1 MYLQKSDIN
10 GIRDLA
16 KKYNNTHVWPE
27 TTMLYLLEK
36 ADFYRFFTDVFPSVS
51 VERLKKDIVTYLK
64 ATPTANVEPEI
75 SFDLEIILKRATTFA
90 AMNGENDIT
99 YSELMLSIGESETTL
114 SDILS
119 MHNVVFDINT
129 IEELQTRTMEDQ
141 EMQKNSSPVDD
152 VEFQK
157 HTILLNEEVKKNP
170 KAYIKSIGVNE
181 QLQEI
186 QRTFLRKQKNSIIV
200 TGEPGVGKSNI
211 VDSFVVD
218 LVNGDVHPDL
228 KDLKVYS
235 LSLSSLL
242 SDIKYHGILEARVNS
257 IINVLV
263 ANPNYVLFIDEIHMI
278 NGAGGSN
285 SNNDIMN
292 FLKAPLSK
300 NKIKVI
306 GATTTQEYN
315 KFLGKNPAFQRRFTN
330 IVVKE
335 PNHTETVEIIQSR
348 LGEFVKYHDIKVKK
362 DVIDE
367 LVTLTNLYIKN
378 RFNPDKS
385 IDILD
390 AMMARKRLN
399 GGKEIVMADVFFE
412 IARECRIPSDEISIT
427 KYDQIQKMHDTLK
440 KRIIGQDKAFD
451 DLRDILMVSMAGLR
465 EKTKTLGNFLF
476 QGMTS
481 SGKTETA
488 KLIAESLGIPLI
500 RYDMSGYQEK
510 HTVNTLIGSP
520 PGYLGFGDTAGNGR
534 LINDIEN
541 NPNCVLLLD
550 EIEKAHPEVL
560 TILLQI
566 MDYGKLSS
574 SAGKDVYFNKVIV
587 VMTSNL
593 GSRDAEKPT
602 IGFGNMDKSAAVI
615 DESINR
621 HLTPEFRA
629 RLDSIIKFKSLTVES
644 MEKIVEQQISDL
656 NVQLSKQNIQLELT
670 EDAMKKI
677 AKDSHASKLGARNI
691 QTVISK
697 NIKTHVA
704 KILLTNPPK
713 KVTYKRI
720 VVNENGLDVI

>member
-1 MYLQKSDIN
+1 M
-10 GIRDLA
+10 
-16 KKYNNTHVWPE
+16 
-27 TTMLYLLEK
+27 EK
-36 ADFYRFFTDVFPSVS
+36 ADFYKFFTDAFPSANIDKI
-51 VERLKKDIVTYLK
+51 RKDIVDYLSHCPK
-64 ATPTANVEPEI
+64 TNSDPEV
-75 SFDLEIILKRATTFA
+75 SMELELILKRAATFA
-90 AMNGENDIT
+90 ALNGDHDIS
-99 YSELMLSIGESETTL
+99 YSELMLSVAESETTL
-114 SDILS
+114 LDILVR
-119 MHNVVFDINT
+119 HNVVFDINT
-129 IEELQTRTMEDQ
+129 IDELQSITMEDPN
-141 EMQKNSSPVDD
+141 MQKNSSPVDD

-157 HTILLNEEVKKNP
+157 HTVLLNEEVKKNP
-170 KAYIKSIGVNE
+170 KSFVKSIGVEE
-181 QLQEI
+181 QLKEI

-211 VDSFVVD
+211 IDSFVVD
-218 LVNGDVHPDL
+218 LVAGNVHADL
-228 KDLKVYS
+228 KDLKIYS

-242 SDIKYHGILEARVNS
+242 SDIKYHGILEARINS
-257 IINVLV
+257 ILNVLM

-278 NGAGGSN
+278 SGAGGSN

-300 NKIKVI
+300 NKIKII

-335 PNHTETVEIIQSR
+335 PSHTETVEIIETR
-348 LGEFVKYHDIKVKK
+348 LAEFVKYHDIKVKK
-362 DVIDE
+362 DVIEE

-399 GGKEIVMADVFFE
+399 GGAEIVMTDVFYE
-412 IARECRIPSDEISIT
+412 ISRECRIPSDEISIT
-427 KYDQIQKMHDTLK
+427 KYDQIQKMHETLTS
-440 KRIIGQDKAFD
+440 RIIGQDKAFD

-520 PGYLGFGDTAGNGR
+520 PGYLGFGDAAGNGR

-574 SAGKDVYFNKVIV
+574 SAGKDVYFNKVIL

-602 IGFGNMDKSAAVI
+602 IGFGNMDKSSSVI

-629 RLDSIIKFKSLTVES
+629 RLDSIIKFRSLSVES
-644 MEKIVEQQISDL
+644 MEKIVEQQIADL
-656 NVQLSKQNIQLELT
+656 NKQLAAQNIYLELT
-670 EDAMKKI
+670 SDAMKKI

-697 NIKTHVA
+697 NIKTHIA
-704 KILLTNPPK
+704 KILLTEPPK
-713 KVTYKRI
+713 KTVHKKI
-720 VVNENGLDVI
+720 VVNDNSLDLI